1 MHVDHGELLRF
12 LLLLAL
18 IIAAAKAG
26 GWVSLRIGQPA
37 VLGEIVAGV
46 VLGPSLLNVLGW
58 PLFHGE
64 GLATVVGHLANLGV
78 ILLMFIAGLETDLDR
93 MRRVGRVAAIA
104 GAAGVFVPLVLG
116 FGAALPFGYPA
127 QQALFVGVV
136 LTATSV
142 SITVQTLIELGQLET
157 KEGTTLLAAAV
168 IDDVIAIIV
177 LSVFVALSGSG
188 GGSIGSV
195 ALVALRMLLFF
206 ALAILAGTF
215 LARRGLPG
223 AARLPVSE
231 GLLASVAVGTLVLAW
246 AAEALGQVAA
256 ITGAYLAGVFVAGA
270 GFREEIEHRM
280 RAFTYAIL
288 VPVFFVGIGLQ
299 TNARLLAAGDLP
311 FALLVIVAAVVGKIA
326 GSGLGARAGGF
337 TSPESLRIGVGMVS
351 RGEVGLIIAGIGI
364 QSGLLTERGFA
375 VMVIMV
381 LVTTLLTPVLLRA
394 AFPRRRPPL
403 TEAEAVEQVMGNGE
417 EGR

>member
-1 MHVDHGELLRF
+1 MHIAHGELLRF
-12 LLLLAL
+12 LLLFAL
-18 IIAAAKAG
+18 IIAAAKTG
-26 GWVSLRIGQPA
+26 GWASLRLGQPA

-46 VLGPSLLNVLGW
+46 LLGPSLLNVLGW
-58 PLFHGE
+58 PLFHEE
-64 GLATVVGHLANLGV
+64 GLATAVGHLANLGV
-78 ILLMFIAGLETDLDR
+78 ILLMFIAGLETDLGQ

-104 GAAGVFVPLVLG
+104 GAAGVFVPLALG
-116 FGAALPFGYPA
+116 LAAALPFGYPLP
-127 QQALFVGVV
+127 QALFVGVV

-177 LSVFVALSGSG
+177 LSVFVALSGTG
-188 GGSIGSV
+188 GGGLAGV
-195 ALVALRMLLFF
+195 ALVAVRMTLFF
-206 ALAILAGTF
+206 VLAILLGAF
-215 LARRGLPG
+215 LAGRVLPW

-231 GLLASVAVGTLVLAW
+231 GLLAFVTVGTLGLSW
-246 AAEALGQVAA
+246 AAEAFGQVAS
-256 ITGAYLAGVFVAGA
+256 ITGAYLAGVLVAGA

-299 TNARLLAAGDLP
+299 TNARLLNAGDLP
-311 FALLVIVAAVVGKIA
+311 FALLVVGAAVLGKVA
-326 GSGLGARAGGF
+326 GCGLGAYAGGF
-337 TSPESLRIGVGMVS
+337 TRRESLRIGVGMVS

-364 QSGLLTERGFA
+364 QSGLLTDRGFA

-381 LVTTLLTPVLLRA
+381 LATTLLTPVLLRA
-394 AFPRRRPPL
+394 VFPKRRPPL
-403 TEAEAVEQVMGNGE
+403 TEAEAVEQVMGD
-417 EGR
+417 EG

>member
-1 MHVDHGELLRF
+1 MHIEHGELLRF
-12 LLLLAL
+12 LLLFAL
-18 IIAAAKAG
+18 IIGAAKTG
-26 GWVSLRIGQPA
+26 GWASLRLGQPA
-37 VLGEIVAGV
+37 VLGEILAGV
-46 VLGPSLLNVLGW
+46 LLGPSLLNVLGW
-58 PLFHGE
+58 SLFHEE

-78 ILLMFIAGLETDLDR
+78 IFLMFMAGLETDLAQ

-104 GAAGVFVPLVLG
+104 GTAGVFVPLLLG
-116 FGAALPFGYPA
+116 LASALPFGYPL

-177 LSVFVALSGSG
+177 LSIFVALSGAG
-188 GGSIGSV
+188 GGGLGGV
-195 ALVALRMLLFF
+195 ALVAVRMAAFF
-206 ALAILAGTF
+206 VLAIVVGAFLAG
-215 LARRGLPG
+215 RGLPR

-231 GLLASVAVGTLVLAW
+231 GLLAAVAVGTLVLSW
-246 AAEALGQVAA
+246 AAEAFGQVAS
-256 ITGAYLAGVFVAGA
+256 ITGAYLAGVLVARA
-270 GFREEIEHRM
+270 GFREAIEHRM

-299 TNARLLAAGDLP
+299 TNARLLAVADLP
-311 FALLVIVAAVVGKIA
+311 FALLIVAAAVVGKIV
-326 GSGLGARAGGF
+326 GSGLGARVGGF
-337 TSPESLRIGVGMVS
+337 TGRESLRIGVGMVS

-364 QSGLLTERGFA
+364 QNGLLSDRGFA

-381 LVTTLLTPVLLRA
+381 LVTTLLTPVMLRA
-394 AFPRRRPPL
+394 VFPRHRPPL
-403 TEAEAVEQVMGNGE
+403 TEAEAVEQVMGDDE
-417 EGR
+417 D